1 MSKQQTN
8 FYCHCQWK
16 TQTETKRMLAFFDAL
31 CYFVE
36 HGVGEDGREWLDQ
49 GEVGRISIL
58 LLVYPRQRGSYRAT
72 TMSPV
77 MSTVRHCPL
86 LPGES
91 IFAWSRAES
100 GNYVAASLN
109 DAIAIGLLFQDLTS
123 SAHSCDSYPVIPSL
137 RRFTMR
143 RRISRNLDYLH
154 LSQIEN
160 NCEVSL
166 RIIALSQR

>member
-1 MSKQQTN
+1 MRLKATN
-8 FYCHCQWK
+8 KFLLPLPAENADRDK
-16 TQTETKRMLAFFDAL
+16 TNACFFRRAVL
-31 CYFVE
+31 LRGA

-49 GEVGRISIL
+49 GVVGRISIL

-109 DAIAIGLLFQDLTS
+109 DATAIGLLFQDLTS

-137 RRFTMR
+137 RCFNLYTR
-143 RRISRNLDYLH
+143 RRISRNLHYLH
-154 LSQIEN
+154 LSQI
-160 NCEVSL
+160 
-166 RIIALSQR
+166 